1 MTITDEFTVE
11 IEDEAPAVEDKKTER
26 GRDFSK
32 FRPAHQELAD
42 FVNAHSG
49 LDPISPNQVKALL
62 ALRTD
67 FNNTAEVKAQREAR
81 KAELAAEKAKFNGMT
96 DAQIKAEKAA
106 RRAEAQAAKLQARVA
121 EAQAKAEALR
131 NAQAASGEDLASAVE
146 SAQNGDDSKRPKLSR
161 NR

>member
-1 MTITDEFTVE
+1 MHNFKTGQTVYDRQGVLGE
-11 IEDEAPAVEDKKTER
+11 GVINDVERQNICVRFRSGSSGWVGADQLTAIRPLVSSERRHRGFYYLTFVLVRLSSNSVAPNV
-26 GRDFSK
+26 
-32 FRPAHQELAD
+32 
-42 FVNAHSG
+42 
-49 LDPISPNQVKALL
+49 
-62 ALRTD
+62 
-67 FNNTAEVKAQREAR
+67 
-81 KAELAAEKAKFNGMT
+81 

-121 EAQAKAEALR
+121 EAQAKADALR